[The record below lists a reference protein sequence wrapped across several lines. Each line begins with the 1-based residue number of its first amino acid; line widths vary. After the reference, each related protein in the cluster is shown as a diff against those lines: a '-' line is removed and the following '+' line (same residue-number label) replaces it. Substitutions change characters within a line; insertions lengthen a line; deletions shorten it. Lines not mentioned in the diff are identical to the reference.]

1 MSFTIRNHEHP
12 RLLIPWERRGTAFL
26 DALGPALSRSPRRLD
41 AESRCSGV
49 PGRALFA
56 SSLFHV
62 ALVVIATVLVA
73 IDLPPLPSFASL
85 PPDTRVY
92 TLTYLPSLSPRVDD
106 SSGSEEGRSGAAG
119 GTTAYHPV
127 QVIRIARGAAQV
139 PMVYQ
144 PPKLALPGAS
154 SGFMNLV
161 VVPPTPVVPLPE
173 VPHVALHSRAVPLLP
188 VEVPPPPPN
197 IESIA
202 STRTQLTLPEPVPPP
217 PTINGV
223 SARVQQIPAEIA
235 APPSP
240 NTAPPLP
247 AAALSETPDAGFLIS
262 ASPGHIAGAPP
273 EARPGALAMAPD
285 GIGSIGAGGS
295 SRGAGTGQGTGP
307 GSGAAGSGPGSG
319 IAGSG
324 YGRDKLA
331 HGGTADGAG
340 SGGTGSGTNSSAMG
354 VTIRGGPP
362 AQPGVIYL
370 SSFAGPPPQASGG
383 SPLDVSSNA
392 KVPLGPRRKP
402 AITIVASPRAGG
414 GMAAYGALSGARV
427 YTTYLET
434 AAGLAVLQYS
444 DPASNQ
450 PGYDGD
456 LVAPD
461 PLNLSLPQD
470 LPMARVI
477 VACTMDHSGVLKALR
492 VLETSDANVATR
504 ILTALAA
511 WRFRPVLRRDTS
523 IEVSAILGFHVGTQ

>member
-1 MSFTIRNHEHP
+1 MSFTIHNHEHP

-41 AESRCSGV
+41 TESGSSGV
-49 PGRALFA
+49 PARALFA

-62 ALVVIATVLVA
+62 ALVVIAAALAA
-73 IDLPPLPSFASL
+73 IDLPALPSLTSL
-85 PPDTRVY
+85 PPDPRVY
-92 TLTYLPSLSPRVDD
+92 TLTYLPSLSPEVAD

-139 PMVYQ
+139 AMVYQ
-144 PPKLALPGAS
+144 PPKLALPRAS
-154 SGFMNLV
+154 SGFMNLL
-161 VVPPTPVVPLPE
+161 VVPPLPVVPLPE
-173 VPHVALHSRAVPLLP
+173 VPDVALHSRAVPP
-188 VEVPPPPPN
+188 VPVDVPPPPPR
-197 IESIA
+197 IDSIA
-202 STRTQLTLPEPVPPP
+202 STRAQLTLPEPVSPP

-223 SARVQQIPAEIA
+223 SARVQQIPVEIT

-247 AAALSETPDAGFLIS
+247 VAALGATPDAGFLIS
-262 ASPGHIAGAPP
+262 ATPGHIAGAPP
-273 EARPGALAMAPD
+273 EAHPGTLAMAPY
-285 GIGSIGAGGS
+285 GTGSIGAGGS
-295 SRGAGTGQGTGP
+295 GLGSGTGKGTGP
-307 GSGAAGSGPGSG
+307 GSEALGSGPGSG
-319 IAGSG
+319 KAGSG

-331 HGGTADGAG
+331 HGGTADSAG
-340 SGGTGSGTNSSAMG
+340 SGGTGSGANSSAMG

-370 SSFAGPPPQASGG
+370 SSFAGPPPQPSGG
-383 SPLDVSSNA
+383 SPLDVSSNPQA
-392 KVPLGPRRKP
+392 PLGPRRKP

-414 GMAAYGALSGARV
+414 GMAAYGTLSGARV
-427 YTTYLET
+427 YTTYLDT
-434 AAGLAVLQYS
+434 AAGLFVLQYS
-444 DPASNQ
+444 DPASNE

-470 LPMARVI
+470 LPMARII
-477 VACTMDHSGVLKALR
+477 VACTIDRNGVLKAFR

-504 ILTALAA
+504 ILAALAA
-511 WRFRPVLRRDTS
+511 WRFRPVLRRDTP